1 MWVEKIKNKQGKTQY
16 RYYEKFKDPYTTKWR
31 RTSVVLNTNNK
42 QSNREAIRLLEE
54 KIKKEINDYSRENKE
69 LTFHAVITE
78 WYNLH
83 TKTSGIK
90 PTTLQNHKILINHL
104 KDSINKDVLLYKID
118 HAYMQNLVI
127 KLFDNHS
134 SKVSIRVLNMFVRI
148 IKYADSHFKTNLKTE
163 FDTITIPKKPK
174 TIEEIEK
181 EKKKQFNY
189 LEMNTVLEIRDT
201 ILNSKYNNK
210 RMKFLV
216 ASIIE
221 LQALTGLRI
230 GEVQALKVEDIDLQ
244 NKTLSVNG
252 TIHWLKN
259 DEGYGYKDTAKTI
272 GSHRTISLN
281 KRSCDILKSVL
292 LEHKAMARWVDKYKD
307 RGFIFTTTGGNPIY
321 SHKINRLLAMAAK
334 SLNLDKHITTHT
346 FRHTHISLL
355 VEMNISLKAIMK
367 RVGHTDEQ
375 TTIKVY
381 THVTEKMDKLLI
393 EKLENIPY

>member
-1 MWVEKIKNKQGKTQY
+1 MRFDKVRKRNQIQK
-16 RYYEKFKDPYTTKWR
+16 YY
-31 RTSVVLNTNNK
+31 N
-42 QSNREAIRLLEE
+42 I
-54 KIKKEINDYSRENKE
+54 
-69 LTFHAVITE
+69 
-78 WYNLH
+78 
-83 TKTSGIK
+83 
-90 PTTLQNHKILINHL
+90 
-104 KDSINKDVLLYKID
+104 
-118 HAYMQNLVI
+118 
-127 KLFDNHS
+127 
-134 SKVSIRVLNMFVRI
+134 
-148 IKYADSHFKTNLKTE
+148 
-163 FDTITIPKKPK
+163 
-174 TIEEIEK
+174 
-181 EKKKQFNY
+181 
-189 LEMNTVLEIRDT
+189 
-201 ILNSKYNNK
+201 